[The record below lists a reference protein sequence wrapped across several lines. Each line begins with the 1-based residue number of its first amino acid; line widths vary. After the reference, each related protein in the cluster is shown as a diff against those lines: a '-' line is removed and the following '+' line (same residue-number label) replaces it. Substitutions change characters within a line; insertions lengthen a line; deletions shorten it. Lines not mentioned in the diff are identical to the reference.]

1 METLTKQR
9 VNVAPSSTEGHYIEE
24 ARQVINLDETN
35 ETYLVKGKSKL
46 VTKNHTTL
54 VNDEDCIITCQQVYD
69 PFKGIRIKS
78 QD

>member
-1 METLTKQR
+1 MQNTKNR
-9 VNVAPSSTEGHYIEE
+9 VNVAPSSVEGHFIEE
-24 ARQVINLDETN
+24 ATQVVNLDEVN

-54 VNDEDCIITCQQVYD
+54 VNEEDCIITCQQVFD
-69 PFKGIRIKS
+69 PFKNIKVKA